1 LEKFLKTLLLSQIN
15 YFKNANLTKM
25 EGSLYVERTYW
36 NLGLQLD
43 HAYPLI
49 FQARWKEGNVF
60 SIFFNNPLIVEVPS

>member
-1 LEKFLKTLLLSQIN
+1 MKT
-15 YFKNANLTKM
+15 LTKM

-49 FQARWKEGNVF
+49 FHAKMDGGKC
-60 SIFFNNPLIVEVPS
+60 IFHFLIIPLLWRFLLRA